1 MRIEDLMDLEMY
13 GSMYILFA
21 MASFYVEGANLLVP
35 SRVNFNFKRVL
46 SPFTSFFKG
55 FIGAGG
61 WAAMALR
68 SSGLEGKREQLNDGA
83 SGFLRCRFPFMIS
96 RGRELRAASGSKRF
110 LLSTSK
116 RKAYV

>member
-35 SRVNFNFKRVL
+35 SRVNFNFKRIL

-55 FIGAGG
+55 FIGAGDG
-61 WAAMALR
+61 LLWP
-68 SSGLEGKREQLNDGA
+68 SGPPDLKENGNN
-83 SGFLRCRFPFMIS
+83 
-96 RGRELRAASGSKRF
+96 
-110 LLSTSK
+110 
-116 RKAYV
+116 

>member
-61 WAAMALR
+61 WAAMAL
-68 SSGLEGKREQLNDGA
+68 SPPDLKENGNN
-83 SGFLRCRFPFMIS
+83 
-96 RGRELRAASGSKRF
+96 
-110 LLSTSK
+110 
-116 RKAYV
+116 

>member
-83 SGFLRCRFPFMIS
+83 SRPPFLSILQSKAIFFILGAYSFILSHM
-96 RGRELRAASGSKRF
+96 ASYGIF
-110 LLSTSK
+110 
-116 RKAYV
+116 

>member
-61 WAAMALR
+61 MGCYGPQVLR
-68 SSGLEGKREQLNDGA
+68 
-83 SGFLRCRFPFMIS
+83 
-96 RGRELRAASGSKRF
+96 
-110 LLSTSK
+110 T
-116 RKAYV
+116 

>member
-21 MASFYVEGANLLVP
+21 MASFCVEGANLLVP

-83 SGFLRCRFPFMIS
+83 SGFLRCPVSFHDFAWKGTP
-96 RGRELRAASGSKRF
+96 RGEWI
-110 LLSTSK
+110 
-116 RKAYV
+116 

>member
-35 SRVNFNFKRVL
+35 SRVNFNFKRIL

-83 SGFLRCRFPFMIS
+83 SDFLRCPVSFHDFAWKGTP
-96 RGRELRAASGSKRF
+96 RGEWI
-110 LLSTSK
+110 
-116 RKAYV
+116 